1 MAANQDLIPSGAEDA
16 AFPVGADER
25 STDPAGDPYLVR
37 IGRRAMAC
45 QFQVFLNAGQ
55 YTQGCP
61 AALAALDLVERLEAQ
76 MTVYRADSEISA
88 INREAADEAVT
99 VESGLF
105 DLLAR
110 SVELW
115 RQTGGA
121 FDITAGPLSEA
132 WGFARREGRM
142 PREAELA
149 DALDC
154 VGSQWL
160 ELNHDQQAIRFA
172 RQGVQL
178 NLGAIGKGEALD
190 RAAAVIQQDGID
202 HFLFHGGQ
210 SSVLAR
216 GTRAGSAE
224 GGWPLGLIHP
234 LRPHRRIGQVQLR
247 NAALATSGS
256 GTQFFTHRGRRYG
269 HILDPRTGRPAEGML
284 CCTVL
289 APTAAEADA
298 LATALYV
305 MGPAAAADWCR
316 RHPQYSAI
324 LIWPGKKSGSVNV
337 EPVNVQPGVW
347 RAA

>member
-1 MAANQDLIPSGAEDA
+1 MAANQDTVPSGAESAPLSIGGNDLAADSASDA
-16 AFPVGADER
+16 
-25 STDPAGDPYLVR
+25 YLVR

-55 YTQGCP
+55 YTQGYP
-61 AALAALDLVERLEAQ
+61 AALTALDLVERLETQ
-76 MTVYRADSEISA
+76 MTVYRVDSELSA

-99 VESGLF
+99 VESDLF
-105 DLLAR
+105 DLL
-110 SVELW
+110 SQCVDLW
-115 RQTGGA
+115 RETDGA
-121 FDITAGPLSEA
+121 FDITAGPLSEV
-132 WGFARREGRM
+132 WGFSRRQGRL

-149 DALDC
+149 EALGR

-160 ELNHDQQAIRFA
+160 DLNLDQRTIRFS
-172 RQGVQL
+172 RPGVQL

-190 RAAAVIQQDGID
+190 RAAAVIQEDGIGD
-202 HFLFHGGQ
+202 FLFHGGQ

-216 GTRAGSAE
+216 GARAGGSDK
-224 GGWPLGLIHP
+224 GWPVGLIHP
-234 LRPHRRIGQVQLR
+234 LRPQKRIGQVQLR

-284 CCTVL
+284 SCTVI

-305 MGPAAAADWCR
+305 MGPNKATDWCR

-324 LIWPGKKSGSVNV
+324 LIWPGRKSGSVEV
-337 EPVNVQPGVW
+337 ETVNVQPGVW
-347 RAA
+347 RES

>member
-1 MAANQDLIPSGAEDA
+1 MAAKQDIVRSGAESA
-16 AFPVGADER
+16 PIPLRAEELSV
-25 STDPAGDPYLVR
+25 DPASDAYLVR

-45 QFQVFLNAGQ
+45 QFQVFFNAGQ

-76 MTVYRADSEISA
+76 MTVYRAESELSA

-99 VESGLF
+99 VEGGLF

-110 SVELW
+110 SVDLW
-115 RQTGGA
+115 RRTDGA
-121 FDITAGPLSEA
+121 FDITAGPLSDV
-132 WGFARREGRM
+132 WGFARRQGRM

-149 DALDC
+149 EALSR

-160 ELNHDQQAIRFA
+160 ELNTDEQSIHFS

-190 RAAAVIQQDGID
+190 RAAAIIHEDGIGD
-202 HFLFHGGQ
+202 FLFHGGQ

-216 GTRAGSAE
+216 GARAGVSDQ
-224 GGWPLGLIHP
+224 GWAVGLIHP
-234 LRPHRRIGQVQLR
+234 LRPQQRIGQVHLR

-284 CCTVL
+284 SCTVI

-298 LATALYV
+298 LATAMYV
-305 MGPAAAADWCR
+305 MGPDKAADWCR
-316 RHPQYSAI
+316 RQPQYSAI
-324 LIWPGKKSGSVNV
+324 LIWPGKKSSTVEIETVNM
-337 EPVNVQPGVW
+337 QPGVW